1 MSCRVRGE
9 RMENADAMTKLY
21 WMFCDR
27 FPKQSEEAEQQ
38 RKELSEQLEPEQ
50 RKALFRLIDLDTAHC
65 DDTGY
70 CCFVAGFRLAAEI
83 AATLWKENEEGSDD

>member
-1 MSCRVRGE
+1 
-9 RMENADAMTKLY
+9 MENADAMTKLY

-38 RKELSEQLEPEQ
+38 RKELSEAIVEPEQ
-50 RKALFRLIDLDTAHC
+50 RKALLRLIDLDTAHC

-70 CCFVAGFRLAAEI
+70 RCFVAGFRLAAEI
-83 AATLWKENEEGSDD
+83 AATLWKEDTDEGSDD